1 MTPDVENRLMR
12 LLTLIFIFIIYATM
26 LRMVMVYMTKILPP
40 VVVFTIIGSFFVF
53 TVVMVIQ
60 YWVDD

>member
-1 MTPDVENRLMR
+1 
-12 LLTLIFIFIIYATM
+12 
-26 LRMVMVYMTKILPP
+26 MVMVYMTKILPP